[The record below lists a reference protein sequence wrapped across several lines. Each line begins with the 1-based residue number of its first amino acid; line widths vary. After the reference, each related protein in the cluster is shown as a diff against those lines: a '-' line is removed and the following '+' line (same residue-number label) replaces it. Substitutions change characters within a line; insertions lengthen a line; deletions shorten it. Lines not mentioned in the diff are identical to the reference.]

1 MCLRYIVVVRVTI
14 HRYMADFSHGNNEV
28 GRRGFLALTAS
39 GATALLTGCAD
50 PRAVLILNE
59 ATDEEL
65 ADTAREVGSDEE
77 EAEVIREAA
86 EGNGTYVGSG
96 RVPPM
101 RMEGSQPI
109 LYDGRYY
116 DVQMESEK
124 VSEDAEYVLRVEYVG
139 DESVE
144 GETEYDALPE
154 ADRDALSEL
163 LPPEEPEGF
172 EGETGR
178 LYTEDERYESVLIG
192 DGAQTVVVEGARY
205 TVETERGETIDRNEY
220 VYEFEEVAD
229 SRGEYISWMREEFT
243 FKLDDLSD
251 DERAVVSE
259 AIDGGYY
266 EGGVNDAF
274 ESLVERFRDHRAI
287 RSDEWGGE
295 WLVEYDGTVHLAELR
310 HPPSSVE

>member
-1 MCLRYIVVVRVTI
+1 
-14 HRYMADFSHGNNEV
+14 MADFPHGNNEV

-39 GATALLTGCAD
+39 GAATLLTGCAD
-50 PRAVLILNE
+50 PQAVLILNE

-77 EAEVIREAA
+77 GSEIVGEAVK
-86 EGNGTYVGSG
+86 GNGTYVGSG

-101 RMEGSQPI
+101 RMEGSQPV

-116 DVQMESEK
+116 DVHMESEK

-172 EGETGR
+172 EDETGR
-178 LYTEDERYESVLIG
+178 LYTEDERDESVLVG
-192 DGAQTVVVEGARY
+192 DGTRTVVVEGARY
-205 TVETERGETIDRNEY
+205 AVETERGETVDRNEY

-229 SRGEYISWMREEFT
+229 SRDEYVSWMRDELT
-243 FKLDDLSD
+243 FVLSDLSD

-266 EGGVNDAF
+266 EGGANDAF
-274 ESLVERFRDHRAI
+274 ESLVGRFRDHRAI

-295 WLVEYDGTVHLAELR
+295 WLVEYDDTVYLADLR
-310 HPPSSVE
+310 HSPSAIE